1 MFALIISSTL
11 IAGAG
16 SIIILPRESLSYTN
30 QIWPRRTP
38 ATLRK
43 YSARETHRSNPQRR
57 RDNSTTPLQQHRSIA
72 ALQQGSYR
80 QIWLVPIRESGLPRA
95 SLILPGF
102 GFRCRSIKVVAA
114 YDDPLPAGRHHIA
127 TWYLHSYLELWYAL

>member
-72 ALQQGSYR
+72 ASQHCNRDLIDKYGWFRSGR
-80 QIWLVPIRESGLPRA
+80 VVSLAHLLFFLVSA
-95 SLILPGF
+95 F
-102 GFRCRSIKVVAA
+102 GAA
-114 YDDPLPAGRHHIA
+114 LSYDDPLPAGRHHIA